1 MEEEKKLY
9 PLRFGTVPAE
19 WPWGTETWHAADL
32 GTVDTA
38 VCGGWLDGDTLS
50 DIMETYIDH
59 MVGENV
65 YYWYGRQFPVA
76 VRTLHVTGRTPL
88 WVCPGDEVAAARFDS
103 LGKAKLWY
111 VTEAG
116 PEARLWLGLERELTA
131 RDFYG
136 RCMDGRIAEDLH
148 GVVPKKGDFF
158 FIAPGTVHAA
168 CGVDLVEISEASAL
182 DIKVFDWG
190 GFLDPEDFG
199 VVDAIDFVDL
209 HAHDWT
215 EPEDGSHGSCD
226 SCGSH
231 GSCGAGGQGTCCH
244 GDGCCHEEEHGCH
257 CHDHHDDGCCHEHH
271 DHHDDGCC
279 HDDACCHH
287 HGEERPEDRLTD
299 VLVDIDPFTVTR
311 IRLTDALHIYTEQF
325 GSFLL
330 YTCVEGAAEIRI
342 QGPGRA
348 ETHALAGG
356 ESLLIP
362 AETPDFFLVP
372 VDRMTV
378 LLETTVRHSD
388 TPDSY
393 IDPEAEPYLE
403 GEDYSTDEDLDDRID
418 YELSLRREKGE

>member
-9 PLRFGTVPAE
+9 PLHFEAVPAE
-19 WPWGTETWHAADL
+19 RSWGSETWQTADI

-38 VCGGWLDGDTLS
+38 VRGGWLEGDALS
-50 DIMETYIDH
+50 DIMETYIDRV
-59 MVGENV
+59 VGDNV

-76 VRTLHVTGRTPL
+76 VRTLHVTGKTPL
-88 WVCPGDEVAAARFDS
+88 WVCPGDEVAGARFDA

-131 RDFYG
+131 KDFYA

-148 GVVPKKGDFF
+148 AVVPKKGDFF

-168 CGVDLVEISEASAL
+168 SGVTLIEISEASAL
-182 DIKVFDWG
+182 DIKIFDWG
-190 GFLDPEDFG
+190 GFADPEELG
-199 VVDAIDFVDL
+199 VVDAIDFIDL

-215 EPEDGSHGSCD
+215 EPEEEP
-226 SCGSH
+226 
-231 GSCGAGGQGTCCH
+231 GQACH
-244 GDGCCHEEEHGCH
+244 CYEEGQTCH
-257 CHDHHDDGCCHEHH
+257 CHEGH
-271 DHHDDGCC
+271 DHEDLCHGHCHCGHDHEG
-279 HDDACCHH
+279 HPHH
-287 HGEERPEDRLTD
+287 EDIRPEDRLTD
-299 VLVDIDPFTVTR
+299 TLVDIDPFTVTR

-330 YTCVEGAAEIRI
+330 YTCIEGAAEIRI
-342 QGPGRA
+342 QGPQTTGTWSLS
-348 ETHALAGG
+348 EG
-356 ESLLIP
+356 ESVLVP

-372 VDRMTV
+372 ADRMTV

-393 IDPEAEPYLE
+393 IDPDAEPFLE
-403 GEDYSTDEDLDDRID
+403 GEDYGSNEDPDDRID
-418 YELSLRREKGE
+418 YELSLRGQ

>member
-9 PLRFGTVPAE
+9 PLHFETAPTQR
-19 WPWGTETWHAADL
+19 PWGSEIWHVADL
-32 GTVDTA
+32 GAVDTA
-38 VCGGWLDGDTLS
+38 VRGGWLEGDTLS
-50 DIMETYIDH
+50 DIMETYIDRV
-59 MVGENV
+59 VGDNV

-76 VRTLHVTGRTPL
+76 VRTLQVTGRTPL
-88 WVCPGDEVAAARFDS
+88 WVCPGDEVAGARFDA

-131 RDFYG
+131 KDFYG

-148 GVVPKKGDFF
+148 AVVPKKGDSF

-168 CGVDLVEISEASAL
+168 ADVNIVEISEASVL
-182 DIKVFDWG
+182 DISVFDWN
-190 GFLDPEDFG
+190 GFMDPEDLG

-209 HAHDWT
+209 CAHDRT
-215 EPEDGSHGSCD
+215 EPEDGCCEDCHHD
-226 SCGSH
+226 
-231 GSCGAGGQGTCCH
+231 GG
-244 GDGCCHEEEHGCH
+244 HECH
-257 CHDHHDDGCCHEHH
+257 CREEGHDAHGHGHCGHDHHEGHP
-271 DHHDDGCC
+271 HHDDI
-279 HDDACCHH
+279 
-287 HGEERPEDRLTD
+287 RPEDRLTD
-299 VLVDIDPFTVTR
+299 TLVDIDPFTVTR

-330 YTCVEGAAEIRI
+330 YTCLEGAAEIRI
-342 QGPGRA
+342 PGPQ
-348 ETHALAGG
+348 EAGTYTLSAG
-356 ESLLIP
+356 ESLLVP

-372 VDRMTV
+372 ADPATV

-393 IDPEAEPYLE
+393 IDPDAEPYLE

-418 YELSLRREKGE
+418 YELSLRGK

>member
-9 PLRFGTVPAE
+9 PLHFEAVPAE
-19 WPWGTETWHAADL
+19 RSWGSETWQTADI

-38 VCGGWLDGDTLS
+38 VRGGWLEGDALS
-50 DIMETYIDH
+50 DIMETYIDRV
-59 MVGENV
+59 VGDNV

-76 VRTLHVTGRTPL
+76 VRTLHVTGKTPL
-88 WVCPGDEVAAARFDS
+88 WVCPGDEVAGARFDA

-131 RDFYG
+131 KDFYA

-148 GVVPKKGDFF
+148 AVVPKKGDFF

-168 CGVDLVEISEASAL
+168 SGVTLIEISEASAL
-182 DIKVFDWG
+182 DIKIFDWG
-190 GFLDPEDFG
+190 GFADPEELG
-199 VVDAIDFVDL
+199 VVDAIDFIDL

-215 EPEDGSHGSCD
+215 EPEEEHG
-226 SCGSH
+226 H
-231 GSCGAGGQGTCCH
+231 ACH
-244 GDGCCHEEEHGCH
+244 CHEEGQACH
-257 CHDHHDDGCCHEHH
+257 CHEGH
-271 DHHDDGCC
+271 DHEDPC
-279 HDDACCHH
+279 HDHCHCGHDHEGHPH
-287 HGEERPEDRLTD
+287 HEDIRPEDRLTD
-299 VLVDIDPFTVTR
+299 TLVDIDPFTVTR

-330 YTCVEGAAEIRI
+330 YTCIEGAAEIRI
-342 QGPGRA
+342 QGPQA
-348 ETHALAGG
+348 AGTWSLSEG
-356 ESLLIP
+356 ESVLVT

-372 VDRMTV
+372 ADRMTV

-393 IDPEAEPYLE
+393 IDPDAEPFLE

-418 YELSLRREKGE
+418 YELSLRGQ